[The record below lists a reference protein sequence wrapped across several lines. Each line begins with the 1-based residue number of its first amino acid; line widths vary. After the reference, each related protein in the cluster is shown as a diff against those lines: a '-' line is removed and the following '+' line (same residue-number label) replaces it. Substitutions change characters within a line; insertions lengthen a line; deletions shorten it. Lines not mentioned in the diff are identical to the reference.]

1 MRPSSRAGPQQRN
14 GSPEKTCK
22 AGENWVE
29 EPGAFH
35 GVSAS
40 ASDLEPARLLAV
52 FVADTD
58 EAELTRFVQES

>member
-22 AGENWVE
+22 AGENRVE

-35 GVSAS
+35 G
-40 ASDLEPARLLAV
+40 ASDLESARLLAV
-52 FVADTD
+52 FVVDTD